1 MTDKQYQTRVN
12 LLAVATII
20 LTKGLLDK
28 VLKSI
33 RFSTMQESIGN
44 RSNLVIETALFDLT
58 GKVALLTGSSKGMGK
73 SMAEALA
80 EHGANVVVSSRKLDQ
95 CEATVAEINERCG
108 REAAIAI
115 ACNIGYKDQ
124 LQALVDETRS
134 RLGPIDILIAN
145 AGVNPFYGSIMDIPD
160 EAFNKIM
167 ESNVRSNLWLAK
179 MVAPDMIEKGSGSIA
194 ITSSTGAFGPSEV
207 LGTYNISKLADI
219 ALVRNLAQELGPKG
233 VRVNAICPGLVKTD
247 FAKALWDNP
256 EGEKR
261 ANEVTPMRRL
271 GEPEDFKGIAVFL
284 GSEASSW
291 ITGQALTV
299 CGGTHMYR

>member
-1 MTDKQYQTRVN
+1 MVDTT
-12 LLAVATII
+12 
-20 LTKGLLDK
+20 
-28 VLKSI
+28 
-33 RFSTMQESIGN
+33 
-44 RSNLVIETALFDLT
+44 LFDLT
-58 GKVALLTGSSKGMGK
+58 GKVALLTGSSKGMGQA
-73 SMAEALA
+73 MAQGLA
-80 EHGANVVVSSRKLDQ
+80 EHGAKVVISSRKQDQ
-95 CEATVAEINERCG
+95 CDEVAGLINDSCG
-108 REAAIAI
+108 AGSAIAI
-115 ACNIGYKDQ
+115 ACNIGYKEQ
-124 LQALVDETRS
+124 LQNLVDETHHQ
-134 RLGPIDILIAN
+134 LGAIDVLIGN

-160 EAFNKIM
+160 GAYNKIM

-233 VRVNAICPGLVKTD
+233 IRVNAICPGLVKTD

-256 EGEKR
+256 EGERR
-261 ANEVTPMRRL
+261 ANEATPLRRL

-284 GSEASSW
+284 ASSASSW

-299 CGGTHMYR
+299 CGGTHMW